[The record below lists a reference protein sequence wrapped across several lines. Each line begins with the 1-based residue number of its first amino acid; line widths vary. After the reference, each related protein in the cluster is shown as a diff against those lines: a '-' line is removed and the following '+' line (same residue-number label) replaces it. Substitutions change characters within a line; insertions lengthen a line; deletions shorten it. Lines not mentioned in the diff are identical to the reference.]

1 MNFLFLMNSTGT
13 FLWRVNPIAGALTK
27 EGHQVVTL
35 NLNQLSQENVDLIME
50 WADVLT
56 FQMVCAKDLID
67 RAKARGIYTIFDSDD
82 LIEEVPPQHPQYKT
96 TKKRKYQQDFRYMLK
111 NVDLITVSTDTLY
124 EKYKKFGEIVKL
136 ENYLP
141 DGWERPH
148 SENNT
153 LRIGWAGGMSHQEDL
168 DFIAPVIKRIIEKNP
183 QVKFVYTGGGG
194 WNTGN
199 PDTIW
204 KFGKDFFDGVPTTRR
219 EYCTGAKPE
228 LWPDRL
234 NTMHLDIALA
244 PLDENNFSKCKSQ
257 IKYYEYG
264 INHWPGVYQDFLYK
278 NVKHGETGYLAGTP
292 DEWEAYIQK
301 LIDDP
306 ALRRDMGERAY
317 RDIKNNYSYSGHR
330 DEWLGIYQT
339 AAERSKHRDD
349 QFVIS
354 RRG

>member
-1 MNFLFLMNSTGT
+1 MNFLFFTNGTGT
-13 FLWRVNPIAGALTK
+13 YLWRVNPIAEALEK
-27 EGHQVVTL
+27 QGHQVVSTM
-35 NLNQLSQENVDLIME
+35 LNQITEDKVNLILE

-56 FQMVCAKDLID
+56 FQLVCAKDLLI
-67 RAKARGIYTIFDSDD
+67 RAKQKGIYTIFDCDD
-82 LIEEVPPQHPQYKT
+82 LIEEVPESHPSFKA
-96 TKKRKYQQDFRYMLK
+96 TKKRGYKKQFRETLEE
-111 NVDLITVSTDTLY
+111 VDLITVATDVLY
-124 EKYKKFGEIVKL
+124 KKYKKYGEIVKI

-141 DGWERPH
+141 DYWERPH
-148 SENNT
+148 TETNT

-168 DFIAPVIKRIIEKNP
+168 DFIAPVIKKIIEKNP

-199 PDTIW
+199 PDSIYSYE
-204 KFGKDFFDGVPTTRR
+204 KDHFESIPVTRR
-219 EYCTGAKPE
+219 EYYTGSKPE

-234 NTMHLDIALA
+234 NSMRLDIALA

-257 IKYYEYG
+257 IKYYEYA

-306 ALRRDMGERAY
+306 SLRKDMGERAY
-317 RDIKNNYSYSGHR
+317 SDIKNHYTFFEHR
-330 DEWLGIYQT
+330 DEWLGVYNK
-339 AAERSKHRDD
+339 ASERSKHRDTD
-349 QFVIS
+349 FILT
-354 RRG
+354 RG